1 MINIKNVYL
10 ILEFRVIGLNIKP
23 SPPPKVNESEAKSL
37 GVSKKFLENEFK
49 DSLKK
54 FNRNVTLQIQDLLNI
69 YGRYG
74 WEHYYQGQ
82 IGNQIT
88 LYFRRDMKQ
97 KQPEINIKLSP
108 EEKAILQCLDKEQM
122 P

>member
-1 MINIKNVYL
+1 M
-10 ILEFRVIGLNIKP
+10 EFRVIGLNIKP
-23 SPPPKVNESEAKSL
+23 SSPPKVNELHAKSL
-37 GVSKKFLENEFK
+37 GVSREFLENEFK

-54 FNRNVTLQIQDLLNI
+54 INRNLTLQIQDLLNI

-82 IGNQIT
+82 IGSQIT
-88 LYFRRDMKQ
+88 LYFRRETKQ
-97 KQPEINIKLSP
+97 NQPEINIKLSP
-108 EEKAILQCLDKEQM
+108 EEKAILQCLSKEQM

>member
-1 MINIKNVYL
+1 MINKINI
-10 ILEFRVIGLNIKP
+10 ILEFRVIGLNINTTP
-23 SPPPKVNESEAKSL
+23 APKIKESDAKSI
-37 GVSKKFLENEFK
+37 GVSKEFLENEFK

-54 FNRNVTLQIQDLLNI
+54 INRNVSLQIQDLLNI
-69 YGRYG
+69 YGVYG

-88 LYFRRDMKQ
+88 LYFKRDKKLDQ
-97 KQPEINIKLSP
+97 SDIKLSP
-108 EEKAILQCLDKEQM
+108 EQKAMLQSLDREQM